1 MAKDKQFTTEI
12 LVNLLKI
19 QDISRYFKKIQDI
32 QDIAQVFVWQICS
45 TAILAIVIL
54 ENN

>member
-32 QDIAQVFVWQICS
+32 AQVFVWQICS